1 MSDIENIAGKIDAI
15 DSKISANAK
24 AVADMQSQIDSVKS
38 VSDSVSDMQ
47 NSIKSM
53 RDELSALQQLGVKS
67 NDESAEKSDYGSRF
81 VMSEKFKDFKASLG
95 LNSKANVR
103 LELAAAPETTQAS
116 NSASRTSLAMPYDA
130 GIVTDPRQV
139 LNIESL
145 FGRVIIDSSA
155 YQYVKYGY
163 TTTLTATGPAVVSEG
178 SAKPESNY
186 TGSIETGTIKTLAHW
201 TKMTEQMIADN
212 QNIVSFINQDM
223 QYQLNK
229 IIDAQIVNGTGSG
242 QLKGLSASGNY
253 TDYITGAGIETGDT
267 VIDLILK
274 VKTQMEAANISNIS
288 LLLNPVDWCKVLCS
302 KNVNKDYLIPGI
314 VDIPQQ
320 RIWGVPVI
328 LSGSVTS
335 GKFHM
340 GNFFEGG
347 KIFERQGMAI
357 EMDRSGDDFEK
368 NLMTLRVERRLDF
381 AVVQPKALAYGNF
394 AVGE

>member
-1 MSDIENIAGKIDAI
+1 MGNIDEISQMISAIDGKITENAQAVSALKSDIDGLKSGQDAI
-15 DSKISANAK
+15 SNLE
-24 AVADMQSQIDSVKS
+24 
-38 VSDSVSDMQ
+38 
-47 NSIKSM
+47 NTIKSM
-53 RDELSALQQLGVKS
+53 QKEVQALQQTKAQSGVS
-67 NDESAEKSDYGSRF
+67 DEVKSDYGSRF
-81 VMSEKFKDFKASLG
+81 VNSTEFKNFKSAMHDRKASL
-95 LNSKANVR
+95 R

-130 GIVTDPRQV
+130 GIVTDPRMV
-139 LNIESL
+139 LAIESL
-145 FGRVIIDSSA
+145 FGKINIDSNA

-163 TTTLTATGPAVVSEG
+163 KTTLTATGPAVVAEG

-186 TGSIETGTIKTLAHW
+186 GGSIETGTIKTLAHW

-212 QNIVSFINQDM
+212 ANIVTFINDDM
-223 QYQLNK
+223 RYQLNK
-229 IIDAQIVNGTGSG
+229 VIDAQILNGSG
-242 QLKGLSASGNY
+242 SGELKGLSASGNY

-274 VKTQMEAANISNIS
+274 VKTQMEAANIRNIS
-288 LLLNPVDWCKVLCS
+288 MLLNPVDWCKVLCS

-320 RIWGVPVI
+320 RIWGIPVI

-340 GNFFEGG
+340 GNFYEGG
-347 KIFERQGMAI
+347 KIFERQGIAV

-368 NLMTLRVERRLDF
+368 NLMTLRVERRMDF
-381 AVVQPKALAYGNF
+381 AVVQPKALAYGDF
-394 AVGE
+394 SVS

>member
-1 MSDIENIAGKIDAI
+1 MSNIDEISQMISTIDGKISD
-15 DSKISANAK
+15 NAQT
-24 AVADMQSQIDSVKS
+24 VASLQSEIQSLKTS
-38 VSDSVSDMQ
+38 QDSVSELE
-47 NSIKSM
+47 NTIKSLQK
-53 RDELSALQQLGVKS
+53 EVQALQQTKAQSVITTDNKM
-67 NDESAEKSDYGSRF
+67 DYGSRF
-81 VMSEKFKDFKASLG
+81 VNSNEFKAFKSALRDR
-95 LNSKANVR
+95 NASIR
-103 LELAAAPETTQAS
+103 LDLAAAPETTQAS
-116 NSASRTSLAMPYDA
+116 NSATRTSLAQPYEA

-139 LNIESL
+139 LAIESL
-145 FGRVIIDSSA
+145 FGKINIDVNA
-155 YQYVKYGY
+155 YQYIKYGFV
-163 TTTLTATGPAVVSEG
+163 TTETATGPAVVSEG

-186 TGSIETGTIKTLAHW
+186 SGSIETGTIKTLAHW

-212 QNIVSFINQDM
+212 GNIVTFINDDI

-229 IIDAQIVNGTGSG
+229 VIDAQIVNGTGSG

-253 TDYITGAGIETGDT
+253 TDYITGAGIDTGDT

-274 VKTQMEAANISNIS
+274 VKTKMEAANIRNIS

-340 GNFFEGG
+340 GNFYEGG
-347 KIFERQGMAI
+347 KIFERQGVTVEMA
-357 EMDRSGDDFEK
+357 RSGDDFEK
-368 NLMTLRVERRLDF
+368 NLMTLRVERRMDF
-381 AVVQPKALAYGNF
+381 AVVQPKALAYGDF
-394 AVGE
+394 SVS

>member
-1 MSDIENIAGKIDAI
+1 MSNIDEISQMISTIDGKITD
-15 DSKISANAK
+15 NAQT
-24 AVADMQSQIDSVKS
+24 VASLQSEIQSLKTSQGS
-38 VSDSVSDMQ
+38 VSELE
-47 NSIKSM
+47 NTIKSLQK
-53 RDELSALQQLGVKS
+53 EVQALQQTKAQSVITTDNKM
-67 NDESAEKSDYGSRF
+67 DYGSRF
-81 VMSEKFKDFKASLG
+81 VASDEFKSFKSALRDRNAS
-95 LNSKANVR
+95 VR
-103 LELAAAPETTQAS
+103 LELSAAPETTQAS
-116 NSASRTSLAMPYDA
+116 NSATRTSLAQPYEA

-139 LNIESL
+139 LAIESL
-145 FGRVIIDSSA
+145 FGKINIDVNA
-155 YQYVKYGY
+155 YQYIKYGF

-186 TGSIETGTIKTLAHW
+186 SGTIETGTIKTLAHW

-212 QNIVSFINQDM
+212 SNIVTFINDDM

-229 IIDAQIVNGTGSG
+229 VIDAQIVNGTGSG
-242 QLKGLSASGNY
+242 QLKGLSVSGNY
-253 TDYITGAGIETGDT
+253 TDYITGAGIDTGDT

-274 VKTQMEAANISNIS
+274 VKTKMEAANIRNIS

-340 GNFFEGG
+340 GNFYEGG
-347 KIFERQGMAI
+347 KIFERQGVTVEMA
-357 EMDRSGDDFEK
+357 RSGDDFEK

-381 AVVQPKALAYGNF
+381 AVVQPKALAYGDF
-394 AVGE
+394 SVS

>member
-1 MSDIENIAGKIDAI
+1 MSNIDEISQMISTIDGKITD
-15 DSKISANAK
+15 NAQT
-24 AVADMQSQIDSVKS
+24 VASLQSEIQSLKTSHGS
-38 VSDSVSDMQ
+38 VSELE
-47 NSIKSM
+47 NTIKSLQK
-53 RDELSALQQLGVKS
+53 EVQALQQTKAQSGITTDTKM
-67 NDESAEKSDYGSRF
+67 DYGSRF
-81 VMSEKFKDFKASLG
+81 VSSNEFKAFKSALRDR
-95 LNSKANVR
+95 NASVR
-103 LELAAAPETTQAS
+103 LELSAAPETTQAS
-116 NSASRTSLAMPYDA
+116 NSATRTSLAQPYEA

-139 LNIESL
+139 LAIESL
-145 FGRVIIDSSA
+145 FGKINIDVNA
-155 YQYVKYGY
+155 YQYIKYGF
-163 TTTLTATGPAVVSEG
+163 TTTETATGPAVVSEG

-186 TGSIETGTIKTLAHW
+186 SGTIETGTIKTLAHW

-212 QNIVSFINQDM
+212 GNIVTFINDDM

-229 IIDAQIVNGTGSG
+229 VIDAQIVNGTGSG

-253 TDYITGAGIETGDT
+253 TDYITGAGIDTGDT

-274 VKTQMEAANISNIS
+274 VKTKMEAANIRNIS

-340 GNFFEGG
+340 GNFYEGG
-347 KIFERQGMAI
+347 KIFERQGVTV

-381 AVVQPKALAYGNF
+381 AVVQPKALAYGDF
-394 AVGE
+394 SVS

>member
-1 MSDIENIAGKIDAI
+1 MSNIDEISQMISTIDGKITD
-15 DSKISANAK
+15 NAQT
-24 AVADMQSQIDSVKS
+24 VASLQSEIQSLKTSQNS
-38 VSDSVSDMQ
+38 VSDLE
-47 NSIKSM
+47 NTIKSLQK
-53 RDELSALQQLGVKS
+53 EVQALQQAKAQSVITTDNKM
-67 NDESAEKSDYGSRF
+67 DYGSRF
-81 VMSEKFKDFKASLG
+81 INSNEFKAFKSALRDR
-95 LNSKANVR
+95 NASVR
-103 LELAAAPETTQAS
+103 LELSAAPETTQAS
-116 NSASRTSLAMPYDA
+116 NSATRTSLAQPYEA

-139 LNIESL
+139 LAIESL
-145 FGRVIIDSSA
+145 FGKINIDVNA
-155 YQYVKYGY
+155 YQYIKYGF

-186 TGSIETGTIKTLAHW
+186 SGIIKTGTIKTLAHW

-212 QNIVSFINQDM
+212 GNIVAFINDDM

-229 IIDAQIVNGTGSG
+229 VIDAQIVNGTGSG
-242 QLKGLSASGNY
+242 QLEGLSASGNY
-253 TDYITGAGIETGDT
+253 TDYITGAGIDTGDT

-274 VKTQMEAANISNIS
+274 VKTKMEAANIRNIS

-340 GNFFEGG
+340 GNFYEGG
-347 KIFERQGMAI
+347 KIFERQGVTVEMA
-357 EMDRSGDDFEK
+357 RSGDDFEK
-368 NLMTLRVERRLDF
+368 NLMTLRVERRMDF
-381 AVVQPKALAYGNF
+381 AVVQPKALAYGDF
-394 AVGE
+394 SVS

>member
-1 MSDIENIAGKIDAI
+1 MSNIDEISQMISTIDGKITD
-15 DSKISANAK
+15 NAQT
-24 AVADMQSQIDSVKS
+24 VASLQSEIQSLKTSQGS
-38 VSDSVSDMQ
+38 VSELE
-47 NSIKSM
+47 NTIKSLQK
-53 RDELSALQQLGVKS
+53 EVQALQQTKAQSVITTDNKM
-67 NDESAEKSDYGSRF
+67 DYGSRF
-81 VMSEKFKDFKASLG
+81 VSSNEFKAFKSALRDR
-95 LNSKANVR
+95 NASVR
-103 LELAAAPETTQAS
+103 LELSAAPETTQAS
-116 NSASRTSLAMPYDA
+116 NSATRTSLAQPYEA

-139 LNIESL
+139 LAIESL
-145 FGRVIIDSSA
+145 FGKINIDVNA
-155 YQYVKYGY
+155 YQYIKYGFV
-163 TTTLTATGPAVVSEG
+163 TTLTATGPAVVSEG

-186 TGSIETGTIKTLAHW
+186 SGTIETGTIKTLAHW

-212 QNIVSFINQDM
+212 SNIVTFINDDM

-229 IIDAQIVNGTGSG
+229 VIDAQIVNGSGSG

-253 TDYITGAGIETGDT
+253 TDYITGAGIDTGDT

-274 VKTQMEAANISNIS
+274 VKTKMEAANIRNIS

-340 GNFFEGG
+340 GNFYEGG
-347 KIFERQGMAI
+347 KIFERQGVTVEMA
-357 EMDRSGDDFEK
+357 RSGDDFEK
-368 NLMTLRVERRLDF
+368 NLMTLRVERRMDF
-381 AVVQPKALAYGNF
+381 AVVQPKALAYGDF
-394 AVGE
+394 SVS

>member
-1 MSDIENIAGKIDAI
+1 MSNIDEISQMISTIDGKITD
-15 DSKISANAK
+15 NAQT
-24 AVADMQSQIDSVKS
+24 VASLQSEIQSLKTSQGS
-38 VSDSVSDMQ
+38 VSELE
-47 NSIKSM
+47 NTIKSLQK
-53 RDELSALQQLGVKS
+53 EVQALQQTKAQSGITTDNKM
-67 NDESAEKSDYGSRF
+67 DYGSRF
-81 VMSEKFKDFKASLG
+81 VASNEFKAFKSALRDR
-95 LNSKANVR
+95 NVSVR
-103 LELAAAPETTQAS
+103 LELSAAPETTQAS
-116 NSASRTSLAMPYDA
+116 NSATRTSLAQPYEA

-139 LNIESL
+139 LAIESL
-145 FGRVIIDSSA
+145 FGKINIDVNA
-155 YQYVKYGY
+155 YQYIKYGF

-186 TGSIETGTIKTLAHW
+186 SGIIKTGTIKTLAHW

-212 QNIVSFINQDM
+212 GNIVAFINDDM

-229 IIDAQIVNGTGSG
+229 VIDAQIVNGSGSG
-242 QLKGLSASGNY
+242 QLEGLSASGNY
-253 TDYITGAGIETGDT
+253 TDYITGAGIDTGDT

-274 VKTQMEAANISNIS
+274 VKTKMEAANIRNIS

-340 GNFFEGG
+340 GNFYEGG
-347 KIFERQGMAI
+347 KIFERQGVTVEMA
-357 EMDRSGDDFEK
+357 RSGDDFEK
-368 NLMTLRVERRLDF
+368 NLMTLRVERRMDF
-381 AVVQPKALAYGNF
+381 AVVQPKALAYGDF
-394 AVGE
+394 SVS

>member
-1 MSDIENIAGKIDAI
+1 MSNIDEISQMISTIDGKITD
-15 DSKISANAK
+15 NAQT
-24 AVADMQSQIDSVKS
+24 VASLQSEIQSLKGSQNS
-38 VSDSVSDMQ
+38 VSDLE
-47 NSIKSM
+47 NTIKSLQK
-53 RDELSALQQLGVKS
+53 EVQALQQTKAQSGITTDNKM
-67 NDESAEKSDYGSRF
+67 DYGSRF
-81 VMSEKFKDFKASLG
+81 VNSNEFKAFKSALRDR
-95 LNSKANVR
+95 NASIR
-103 LELAAAPETTQAS
+103 LELSAAPETTQAS
-116 NSASRTSLAMPYDA
+116 NSATRTSLAQPYEA

-139 LNIESL
+139 LAIESL
-145 FGRVIIDSSA
+145 FGKINIDVNA
-155 YQYVKYGY
+155 YQYIKYGF

-186 TGSIETGTIKTLAHW
+186 SGSIETGTIKTLAHW

-212 QNIVSFINQDM
+212 SNIVTFINDDM

-229 IIDAQIVNGTGSG
+229 VIDAQIVNGSGSG

-253 TDYITGAGIETGDT
+253 TDYITGAGIDTDDT

-274 VKTQMEAANISNIS
+274 VKTKMEAANIRNIS

-340 GNFFEGG
+340 GNFYEGG
-347 KIFERQGMAI
+347 KIFERQGVTVEMA
-357 EMDRSGDDFEK
+357 RSGDDFEK
-368 NLMTLRVERRLDF
+368 NLMTLRVERRMDF
-381 AVVQPKALAYGNF
+381 AVVQPKALAYGDF
-394 AVGE
+394 SVS

>member
-1 MSDIENIAGKIDAI
+1 MSNIDEISQMISTIDGKITD
-15 DSKISANAK
+15 NAQT
-24 AVADMQSQIDSVKS
+24 VASLQSEIQSLKTSQNS
-38 VSDSVSDMQ
+38 VSDLE
-47 NSIKSM
+47 NTIKSLQK
-53 RDELSALQQLGVKS
+53 EVQALQQTKAQSGITTDNKM
-67 NDESAEKSDYGSRF
+67 DYGSRF
-81 VMSEKFKDFKASLG
+81 VNSNEFKAFKSALRDR
-95 LNSKANVR
+95 NASIR
-103 LELAAAPETTQAS
+103 LELSAAPETTQAS
-116 NSASRTSLAMPYDA
+116 NSATRTSLAQPYEA

-139 LNIESL
+139 LAIESL
-145 FGRVIIDSSA
+145 FGKINIDVNA
-155 YQYVKYGY
+155 YQYIKYGF

-186 TGSIETGTIKTLAHW
+186 SGTIETGTIKTLAHW

-212 QNIVSFINQDM
+212 SNIVTFINDDM
-223 QYQLNK
+223 QYQLDK
-229 IIDAQIVNGTGSG
+229 VIDAQIVNGTGSG

-253 TDYITGAGIETGDT
+253 TDYITGAGIDTGDT

-274 VKTQMEAANISNIS
+274 VKTKMEAANIRNIS

-340 GNFFEGG
+340 GNFYEGG
-347 KIFERQGMAI
+347 KIFERQGVTVEMA
-357 EMDRSGDDFEK
+357 RSGDDFEK
-368 NLMTLRVERRLDF
+368 NLMTLRVERRMDF
-381 AVVQPKALAYGNF
+381 AVVQPKALAYGDF
-394 AVGE
+394 SVS

>member
-1 MSDIENIAGKIDAI
+1 MSNIDEISQMISTIDGKITD
-15 DSKISANAK
+15 NAQT
-24 AVADMQSQIDSVKS
+24 VASLQSEIQSLKTSQGS
-38 VSDSVSDMQ
+38 VSELE
-47 NSIKSM
+47 NTIKSLQK
-53 RDELSALQQLGVKS
+53 EVQALQQTKAQSVITTDNKT
-67 NDESAEKSDYGSRF
+67 DYGSRF
-81 VMSEKFKDFKASLG
+81 VNSNEFKAFKSALRDR
-95 LNSKANVR
+95 NASVR
-103 LELAAAPETTQAS
+103 LELSAAPETTQAS
-116 NSASRTSLAMPYDA
+116 NSATRTSLAQPYEA

-139 LNIESL
+139 LAIESL
-145 FGRVIIDSSA
+145 FGKINIDVNA
-155 YQYVKYGY
+155 YQYIKYGF

-186 TGSIETGTIKTLAHW
+186 SGIIKTGTIKTLAHW

-212 QNIVSFINQDM
+212 GNIVAFINDDM

-229 IIDAQIVNGTGSG
+229 VVDAQIVNGTGSG
-242 QLKGLSASGNY
+242 QLEGLSASGNY
-253 TDYITGAGIETGDT
+253 TDYITGAGIDTGDT

-274 VKTQMEAANISNIS
+274 VKTKMEAANIRNIS

-340 GNFFEGG
+340 GNFYEGG
-347 KIFERQGMAI
+347 KIFERQGVTVEMA
-357 EMDRSGDDFEK
+357 RSGDDFEK
-368 NLMTLRVERRLDF
+368 NLMTLRVERRMDF
-381 AVVQPKALAYGNF
+381 AVVQPKALAYGDF
-394 AVGE
+394 SVS

>member
-1 MSDIENIAGKIDAI
+1 MSNIDEISQMISTIDGKITD
-15 DSKISANAK
+15 NAQT
-24 AVADMQSQIDSVKS
+24 VASLQSEIQSLKTSQGS
-38 VSDSVSDMQ
+38 VSELE
-47 NSIKSM
+47 NTIKSLQK
-53 RDELSALQQLGVKS
+53 EVQALQQTKAQSVITTDNKM
-67 NDESAEKSDYGSRF
+67 DYGSRF
-81 VMSEKFKDFKASLG
+81 VASNEFKAFKSALRDR
-95 LNSKANVR
+95 NASVR
-103 LELAAAPETTQAS
+103 LELSAAPETTQAS
-116 NSASRTSLAMPYDA
+116 NSATRTSLAQPYEA

-139 LNIESL
+139 LAIESL
-145 FGRVIIDSSA
+145 FGKINIDVNA
-155 YQYVKYGY
+155 YQYIKYGFV
-163 TTTLTATGPAVVSEG
+163 TTETATGPAVVSEG

-186 TGSIETGTIKTLAHW
+186 SGTIETGTIKTLAHW

-212 QNIVSFINQDM
+212 GNIVTFINDDM

-229 IIDAQIVNGTGSG
+229 VIDAQIVNGTGSG

-253 TDYITGAGIETGDT
+253 TDYITGAGIDTGDT

-274 VKTQMEAANISNIS
+274 VKTKMEAANIRNIS

-340 GNFFEGG
+340 GNFYEGG
-347 KIFERQGMAI
+347 KIFERQGVTVEMA
-357 EMDRSGDDFEK
+357 RSGDDFEK
-368 NLMTLRVERRLDF
+368 NLMTLRVERRMDF
-381 AVVQPKALAYGNF
+381 AVVQPKALAYGDF
-394 AVGE
+394 SVS

>member
-1 MSDIENIAGKIDAI
+1 MSNIDEISQMISTIDGKITD
-15 DSKISANAK
+15 NAQT
-24 AVADMQSQIDSVKS
+24 VASLQSEIQSLKTSQGS
-38 VSDSVSDMQ
+38 VSELE
-47 NSIKSM
+47 NTIKSLQK
-53 RDELSALQQLGVKS
+53 EVQALQQTKAQSVITTDNKM
-67 NDESAEKSDYGSRF
+67 DYGSRF
-81 VMSEKFKDFKASLG
+81 INSNEFKAFKSALRDR
-95 LNSKANVR
+95 NASVR
-103 LELAAAPETTQAS
+103 LELSAAPETTQAS
-116 NSASRTSLAMPYDA
+116 NSATRTSLAQPYEA

-139 LNIESL
+139 LAIESL
-145 FGRVIIDSSA
+145 FGKINIDVNA
-155 YQYVKYGY
+155 YQYIKYGF

-186 TGSIETGTIKTLAHW
+186 SGTIKTGTIKTLAHW

-212 QNIVSFINQDM
+212 SNIVTFINDDM

-229 IIDAQIVNGTGSG
+229 VIDAQIVNGSGSG
-242 QLKGLSASGNY
+242 QLDGLSASGNY
-253 TDYITGAGIETGDT
+253 TDYITGAGIDTGDT

-274 VKTQMEAANISNIS
+274 VKTKMEAANIRNIS

-340 GNFFEGG
+340 GNFYEGG
-347 KIFERQGMAI
+347 KIFERQGVTVEMA
-357 EMDRSGDDFEK
+357 RSGDDFEK
-368 NLMTLRVERRLDF
+368 NLMTLRVERRMDF
-381 AVVQPKALAYGNF
+381 AVVQPKALAYGDF
-394 AVGE
+394 SVS

>member
-1 MSDIENIAGKIDAI
+1 MSNIDEISQMISTIDGKITD
-15 DSKISANAK
+15 NAQT
-24 AVADMQSQIDSVKS
+24 VASLQSEIQSLKTSQNS
-38 VSDSVSDMQ
+38 VSDLE
-47 NSIKSM
+47 NTIKSLQK
-53 RDELSALQQLGVKS
+53 EVQALQQTKAQSVITTDNKM
-67 NDESAEKSDYGSRF
+67 DYGSRF
-81 VMSEKFKDFKASLG
+81 VSSNEFKAFKSALRDR
-95 LNSKANVR
+95 NTSVR
-103 LELAAAPETTQAS
+103 LELSASPETTQAS
-116 NSASRTSLAMPYDA
+116 NSATRTSLAQPYEA

-139 LNIESL
+139 LAIESL
-145 FGRVIIDSSA
+145 FGKINIDVNA
-155 YQYVKYGY
+155 YQYIKYGF

-186 TGSIETGTIKTLAHW
+186 SGIIKTGTIKTLAHW

-212 QNIVSFINQDM
+212 GNIVTFINDDM

-229 IIDAQIVNGTGSG
+229 VIDAQIVNGTGSG
-242 QLKGLSASGNY
+242 QLEGLSASGNY
-253 TDYITGAGIETGDT
+253 TDYITGAGIDTGDT

-274 VKTQMEAANISNIS
+274 VKTKMEAANIRNIS

-340 GNFFEGG
+340 GNFYEGG
-347 KIFERQGMAI
+347 KIFERQGVTVEMA
-357 EMDRSGDDFEK
+357 RSGDDFEK
-368 NLMTLRVERRLDF
+368 NLMTLRVERRMDF
-381 AVVQPKALAYGNF
+381 AVVQPKALAYGDF
-394 AVGE
+394 SVS

>member
-1 MSDIENIAGKIDAI
+1 MSNIDEISQMISTIDGKITD
-15 DSKISANAK
+15 NAQT
-24 AVADMQSQIDSVKS
+24 VASLQSEIQSLKTSQGS
-38 VSDSVSDMQ
+38 VSELE
-47 NSIKSM
+47 NTIKSLQK
-53 RDELSALQQLGVKS
+53 EVQALQQTKAQSVITTDNKM
-67 NDESAEKSDYGSRF
+67 DYGSRF
-81 VMSEKFKDFKASLG
+81 VSSNEFKAFKSALRDR
-95 LNSKANVR
+95 NASVR
-103 LELAAAPETTQAS
+103 LELSAAPETTQAS
-116 NSASRTSLAMPYDA
+116 NSATRTSLAQPYEA

-139 LNIESL
+139 LAIESL
-145 FGRVIIDSSA
+145 FGKINIDVNA
-155 YQYVKYGY
+155 YQYIKYGF

-186 TGSIETGTIKTLAHW
+186 SGIIKTGTIKTLAHW

-212 QNIVSFINQDM
+212 GNIVTFINDDM

-229 IIDAQIVNGTGSG
+229 VIDAQIVNGSGSG
-242 QLKGLSASGNY
+242 QLEGLSASGNY
-253 TDYITGAGIETGDT
+253 TDYITGAGIDTGDT

-274 VKTQMEAANISNIS
+274 VKTKMEAANIRNIS

-340 GNFFEGG
+340 GNFYEGG
-347 KIFERQGMAI
+347 KIFERQGVTVEMA
-357 EMDRSGDDFEK
+357 RSGDDFEK

-381 AVVQPKALAYGNF
+381 AVVQPKALAYGDF
-394 AVGE
+394 SVS

>member
-1 MSDIENIAGKIDAI
+1 MSNIDNISQMISTIDGKITD
-15 DSKISANAK
+15 NAQT
-24 AVADMQSQIDSVKS
+24 VASLQSEIQSLKGSQNS
-38 VSDSVSDMQ
+38 VSELE
-47 NSIKSM
+47 NTIKSLQK
-53 RDELSALQQLGVKS
+53 EVQALQQTKAQSVITTDNKM
-67 NDESAEKSDYGSRF
+67 DYGSRF
-81 VMSEKFKDFKASLG
+81 VSSNEFKAFKSALRDR
-95 LNSKANVR
+95 NASIR

-116 NSASRTSLAMPYDA
+116 NSATRTSLAQPYEA

-139 LNIESL
+139 LAIESL
-145 FGRVIIDSSA
+145 FGKINIDVNA
-155 YQYVKYGY
+155 YQYIKYGF
-163 TTTLTATGPAVVSEG
+163 TTTGTATGPAVVSEG

-186 TGSIETGTIKTLAHW
+186 SGTIETGTIKTLAHW

-212 QNIVSFINQDM
+212 GNIVTFINDDM

-229 IIDAQIVNGTGSG
+229 AIDAQIVNGTGSG

-253 TDYITGAGIETGDT
+253 TDYITGAGIDTGDT

-274 VKTQMEAANISNIS
+274 VKTKMEAANIRNIS

-328 LSGSVTS
+328 LSGSVTA

-340 GNFFEGG
+340 GNFYEGG
-347 KIFERQGMAI
+347 KIFERQGVTVEMA
-357 EMDRSGDDFEK
+357 RSGDDFEK
-368 NLMTLRVERRLDF
+368 NLMTLRVERRLDL
-381 AVVQPKALAYGNF
+381 AVVQPKALAYGDF
-394 AVGE
+394 SVS

>member
-1 MSDIENIAGKIDAI
+1 MSNIDDISQMISTIDGKITD
-15 DSKISANAK
+15 NAQT
-24 AVADMQSQIDSVKS
+24 VASLQSEIQSLKTSQNS
-38 VSDSVSDMQ
+38 VSDLE
-47 NSIKSM
+47 NTIKSLQK
-53 RDELSALQQLGVKS
+53 EVQALQQTKAQSVITTDNKM
-67 NDESAEKSDYGSRF
+67 DYGSRF
-81 VMSEKFKDFKASLG
+81 VSSNEFKAFKSALRDR
-95 LNSKANVR
+95 NASVR
-103 LELAAAPETTQAS
+103 LELSAAPETTQAS
-116 NSASRTSLAMPYDA
+116 NSATRTSLAQPYEA

-139 LNIESL
+139 LAIESL
-145 FGRVIIDSSA
+145 FGKINIDVNA
-155 YQYVKYGY
+155 YQYIRYGF

-186 TGSIETGTIKTLAHW
+186 SGIIKTGTIKTLAHW

-212 QNIVSFINQDM
+212 GNIVAFINDDM

-229 IIDAQIVNGTGSG
+229 VIDAQIVNGTGSG
-242 QLKGLSASGNY
+242 QLEGLSASGNY
-253 TDYITGAGIETGDT
+253 TDYITGAGIDTGDT

-274 VKTQMEAANISNIS
+274 VKTKMEAANIRNIS

-340 GNFFEGG
+340 GNFYEGG
-347 KIFERQGMAI
+347 KIFERQGVTVEMA
-357 EMDRSGDDFEK
+357 RSGDDFEK
-368 NLMTLRVERRLDF
+368 NLMTLRVERRMDF
-381 AVVQPKALAYGNF
+381 AVVQPKALAYGDF
-394 AVGE
+394 SVS

>member
-1 MSDIENIAGKIDAI
+1 MGNIDEISQMISTIDGKITD
-15 DSKISANAK
+15 NAQT
-24 AVADMQSQIDSVKS
+24 VASLQSEIQSLKGSQNS
-38 VSDSVSDMQ
+38 VSELE
-47 NSIKSM
+47 NTIKSLQK
-53 RDELSALQQLGVKS
+53 EVQALQQTKAQSVITTDNKM
-67 NDESAEKSDYGSRF
+67 DYGSRF
-81 VMSEKFKDFKASLG
+81 VASDEFKSFKSALRDRNASI
-95 LNSKANVR
+95 R

-116 NSASRTSLAMPYDA
+116 NSATRTSLAQPYEA

-139 LNIESL
+139 LAIESL
-145 FGRVIIDSSA
+145 FGKINIDVNA
-155 YQYVKYGY
+155 YQYIKYGF
-163 TTTLTATGPAVVSEG
+163 TTTGTATGPAVVSEG

-186 TGSIETGTIKTLAHW
+186 SGTIETGTIKTLAHW

-212 QNIVSFINQDM
+212 GNIVTFINDDM

-229 IIDAQIVNGTGSG
+229 VIDAQIVNGTGSG

-253 TDYITGAGIETGDT
+253 TDYITGAGIDTGDT

-274 VKTQMEAANISNIS
+274 VKTKMEAANIRNIS

-340 GNFFEGG
+340 GNFYEGG
-347 KIFERQGMAI
+347 KIFERQGVTVEMA
-357 EMDRSGDDFEK
+357 RSGDDFEK
-368 NLMTLRVERRLDF
+368 NLMTLRVERRMDF
-381 AVVQPKALAYGNF
+381 AVVQPKALAYGDF
-394 AVGE
+394 SVS

>member
-1 MSDIENIAGKIDAI
+1 MSNIDEISQMISTIDGKISD
-15 DSKISANAK
+15 NAQT
-24 AVADMQSQIDSVKS
+24 VASLQSEIQSLKTS
-38 VSDSVSDMQ
+38 QDSVSELE
-47 NSIKSM
+47 NTIKSLQK
-53 RDELSALQQLGVKS
+53 EVQALQQTKAQSVITTDNKM
-67 NDESAEKSDYGSRF
+67 DYGSRF
-81 VMSEKFKDFKASLG
+81 VNSNEFKAFKSALRDK
-95 LNSKANVR
+95 NASIR
-103 LELAAAPETTQAS
+103 LDLAAAPETTQAS
-116 NSASRTSLAMPYDA
+116 NSATRTSLAQPYEA

-139 LNIESL
+139 LAIESL
-145 FGRVIIDSSA
+145 FGKINIDVNA
-155 YQYVKYGY
+155 YQYIKYGFV
-163 TTTLTATGPAVVSEG
+163 TTETATGPAVVSEG

-186 TGSIETGTIKTLAHW
+186 SGSIETGTIKTLAHW

-212 QNIVSFINQDM
+212 GNIVTFINDDM

-229 IIDAQIVNGTGSG
+229 VIDAQIVNGTGSG

-253 TDYITGAGIETGDT
+253 TDYITGAGIDTGDT

-274 VKTQMEAANISNIS
+274 VKTKMEAANIRNIS

-340 GNFFEGG
+340 GNFYEGG
-347 KIFERQGMAI
+347 KIFERQGVTVEMA
-357 EMDRSGDDFEK
+357 RSGDDFEK
-368 NLMTLRVERRLDF
+368 NLMTLRVERRMDF
-381 AVVQPKALAYGNF
+381 AVVQPKALAYGDF
-394 AVGE
+394 SVS

>member
-1 MSDIENIAGKIDAI
+1 MSNIDEISQMISTIDGKITD
-15 DSKISANAK
+15 NAQT
-24 AVADMQSQIDSVKS
+24 VASLQSEIQSLKTSQGS
-38 VSDSVSDMQ
+38 VSDLE
-47 NSIKSM
+47 NTIKSLQK
-53 RDELSALQQLGVKS
+53 EVQALQQTKAQSVITTDNKM
-67 NDESAEKSDYGSRF
+67 DYGSRF
-81 VMSEKFKDFKASLG
+81 INSNEFKAFKSALRDR
-95 LNSKANVR
+95 NASVR
-103 LELAAAPETTQAS
+103 LELSAAPETTQAS
-116 NSASRTSLAMPYDA
+116 NSATRTSLAQPYEA

-139 LNIESL
+139 LVIESL
-145 FGRVIIDSSA
+145 FGKINIDVNA
-155 YQYVKYGY
+155 YQYIKYGF

-186 TGSIETGTIKTLAHW
+186 SGIIKTGTIKTLAHW

-212 QNIVSFINQDM
+212 GNIVTFINDDM

-229 IIDAQIVNGTGSG
+229 VIDAQIVNGSGSG
-242 QLKGLSASGNY
+242 QLEGLSASGNY
-253 TDYITGAGIETGDT
+253 TDYITGAGIDTGDT

-274 VKTQMEAANISNIS
+274 VKTKMEAANIRNIS

-340 GNFFEGG
+340 GNFYEGG
-347 KIFERQGMAI
+347 KIFERQGVTVEMA
-357 EMDRSGDDFEK
+357 RSGDDFEK
-368 NLMTLRVERRLDF
+368 NLMTLRVERRMDF
-381 AVVQPKALAYGNF
+381 AVVQPKALAYGDF
-394 AVGE
+394 SVS

>member
-1 MSDIENIAGKIDAI
+1 MSNIDEISQMISTIDGKITD
-15 DSKISANAK
+15 NAQT
-24 AVADMQSQIDSVKS
+24 VASLQSEIQSLKTSQNS
-38 VSDSVSDMQ
+38 VSDLENTV
-47 NSIKSM
+47 KSLQK
-53 RDELSALQQLGVKS
+53 EVQALQQTKAQSVITTDNKM
-67 NDESAEKSDYGSRF
+67 DYGSRF
-81 VMSEKFKDFKASLG
+81 VSSNEFKAFKSALRDR
-95 LNSKANVR
+95 NASIR

-116 NSASRTSLAMPYDA
+116 NSATRTSLAQPYEA

-139 LNIESL
+139 LAIESL
-145 FGRVIIDSSA
+145 FGKINIDVNA
-155 YQYVKYGY
+155 YQYIKYGF
-163 TTTLTATGPAVVSEG
+163 TTTGTATGPAVVSEG

-186 TGSIETGTIKTLAHW
+186 SGSIETGTIKTLAHW

-212 QNIVSFINQDM
+212 GNIVTFINDDM

-229 IIDAQIVNGTGSG
+229 VIDAQIVNGTGSG

-253 TDYITGAGIETGDT
+253 TDYITGAGIDTGDT

-274 VKTQMEAANISNIS
+274 VKTKMEAANIRNIS

-340 GNFFEGG
+340 GNFNEGG
-347 KIFERQGMAI
+347 KIFERQGVTVEMA
-357 EMDRSGDDFEK
+357 RSGDDFEK
-368 NLMTLRVERRLDF
+368 NLMTLRVERRMDF
-381 AVVQPKALAYGNF
+381 AVVQPKALAYGDF
-394 AVGE
+394 SVS

>member
-1 MSDIENIAGKIDAI
+1 MSNIDEISQMISTIDGKITD
-15 DSKISANAK
+15 NAQT
-24 AVADMQSQIDSVKS
+24 VASLQSEIQSLKTSQNS
-38 VSDSVSDMQ
+38 VSDLE
-47 NSIKSM
+47 NTIKSLQK
-53 RDELSALQQLGVKS
+53 EVQALQQAKAQSVITTDNKM
-67 NDESAEKSDYGSRF
+67 DYGSRF
-81 VMSEKFKDFKASLG
+81 VSSNEFKAFKSALRDR
-95 LNSKANVR
+95 NASVR
-103 LELAAAPETTQAS
+103 LELSAAPETTQAS
-116 NSASRTSLAMPYDA
+116 NSATRTSLAQPYEA

-139 LNIESL
+139 LAIESL
-145 FGRVIIDSSA
+145 FGKINIDVNA
-155 YQYVKYGY
+155 YQYIKYGF

-186 TGSIETGTIKTLAHW
+186 SGIIKTGTIKTLAHW

-212 QNIVSFINQDM
+212 GNIVAFINDDM

-229 IIDAQIVNGTGSG
+229 VIDAQIVNGTGSG
-242 QLKGLSASGNY
+242 QLEGLSASGNY
-253 TDYITGAGIETGDT
+253 TDYITGAGIDTGDT

-274 VKTQMEAANISNIS
+274 VKTKMEAANIRNIS

-340 GNFFEGG
+340 GNFYEGG
-347 KIFERQGMAI
+347 KIFERQGVTVEMA
-357 EMDRSGDDFEK
+357 RSGDDFEK
-368 NLMTLRVERRLDF
+368 NLMTLRVERRMDF
-381 AVVQPKALAYGNF
+381 AVVQPKALAYGDF
-394 AVGE
+394 SVS

>member
-1 MSDIENIAGKIDAI
+1 MSNIDEISQMISTIDGKITD
-15 DSKISANAK
+15 NAQT
-24 AVADMQSQIDSVKS
+24 VASLQSEIQSLKTSQNS
-38 VSDSVSDMQ
+38 VSDLE
-47 NSIKSM
+47 NTIKSLQK
-53 RDELSALQQLGVKS
+53 EVQALQQTKAQSVITTDNKT
-67 NDESAEKSDYGSRF
+67 DYGSRF
-81 VMSEKFKDFKASLG
+81 VSSNEFKAFKSALRDR
-95 LNSKANVR
+95 NASVR
-103 LELAAAPETTQAS
+103 LELSAAPETTQAS
-116 NSASRTSLAMPYDA
+116 NSATRTSLAQPYEA

-139 LNIESL
+139 LAIESL
-145 FGRVIIDSSA
+145 FGKINIDVNA
-155 YQYVKYGY
+155 YQYIKYGF

-186 TGSIETGTIKTLAHW
+186 SGIIKTGTIKTLAHW

-212 QNIVSFINQDM
+212 GNIVSFINDDM

-229 IIDAQIVNGTGSG
+229 VIDAQIVNGSGSG

-253 TDYITGAGIETGDT
+253 TDYITGAGIDTGDT

-274 VKTQMEAANISNIS
+274 VKTKMEAANIRNIS

-340 GNFFEGG
+340 GNFYEGG
-347 KIFERQGMAI
+347 KIFERQGVTVEMA
-357 EMDRSGDDFEK
+357 RSGDDFEK
-368 NLMTLRVERRLDF
+368 NLMTLRVERRMDF
-381 AVVQPKALAYGNF
+381 AVVQPKALAYGDF
-394 AVGE
+394 SVS

>member
-1 MSDIENIAGKIDAI
+1 MSNIDEISQMISTIDGKITD
-15 DSKISANAK
+15 NAQT
-24 AVADMQSQIDSVKS
+24 VASLQSEIQSLKTSQNS
-38 VSDSVSDMQ
+38 VSDLE
-47 NSIKSM
+47 NTIKSLQK
-53 RDELSALQQLGVKS
+53 EVQALQQTKAQSVITTDNKM
-67 NDESAEKSDYGSRF
+67 DYGSRF
-81 VMSEKFKDFKASLG
+81 VASDEFKSFKSALRDRNASI
-95 LNSKANVR
+95 R
-103 LELAAAPETTQAS
+103 LELSAAPETTQAS
-116 NSASRTSLAMPYDA
+116 NSATRTSLAQPYEA

-139 LNIESL
+139 LAIESL
-145 FGRVIIDSSA
+145 FGKINIDVNA
-155 YQYVKYGY
+155 YQYIKYGF
-163 TTTLTATGPAVVSEG
+163 TTTETATGPAVVSEG

-186 TGSIETGTIKTLAHW
+186 SGTIETGTIKTLAHW

-212 QNIVSFINQDM
+212 GNIVTFINDDM

-229 IIDAQIVNGTGSG
+229 VIDAQIVNGTGSG

-253 TDYITGAGIETGDT
+253 TDYITGAGIDTGDT

-274 VKTQMEAANISNIS
+274 VKTKMEAANIRNIS

-340 GNFFEGG
+340 GNFYEGG
-347 KIFERQGMAI
+347 KIFERQGVTVEMA
-357 EMDRSGDDFEK
+357 RSGDDFEK
-368 NLMTLRVERRLDF
+368 NLMTLRVERRMDF
-381 AVVQPKALAYGNF
+381 AVVQPKALAYGDF
-394 AVGE
+394 SVS

>member
-1 MSDIENIAGKIDAI
+1 MSNIDEISQMISTIDGKITD
-15 DSKISANAK
+15 NAQT
-24 AVADMQSQIDSVKS
+24 VASLQSEIQSLKGSQNS
-38 VSDSVSDMQ
+38 VSELE
-47 NSIKSM
+47 NTIKSLQK
-53 RDELSALQQLGVKS
+53 EVQALQQTKAQSVITTDNKM
-67 NDESAEKSDYGSRF
+67 DYGSRF
-81 VMSEKFKDFKASLG
+81 VASNEFKAFKSALRDR
-95 LNSKANVR
+95 NASIR

-116 NSASRTSLAMPYDA
+116 NSATRTSLAQPYEA

-139 LNIESL
+139 LAIESL
-145 FGRVIIDSSA
+145 FGKINIDVNA
-155 YQYVKYGY
+155 YQYIKYGF
-163 TTTLTATGPAVVSEG
+163 TTTGTATGPAVVSEG

-186 TGSIETGTIKTLAHW
+186 SGTIETGTIKTLAHW

-212 QNIVSFINQDM
+212 GNIVTLINDDM

-229 IIDAQIVNGTGSG
+229 VIDAQIVNGSGSG

-253 TDYITGAGIETGDT
+253 TDYITGAGIDTGDT

-274 VKTQMEAANISNIS
+274 VKTKMEAANIRNIS

-340 GNFFEGG
+340 GNFYEGG
-347 KIFERQGMAI
+347 KIFERQGVTVEMA
-357 EMDRSGDDFEK
+357 RSGDDFEK
-368 NLMTLRVERRLDF
+368 NLMTLRVERRMDF
-381 AVVQPKALAYGNF
+381 AVVQPKALAYGDF
-394 AVGE
+394 SVS

>member
-1 MSDIENIAGKIDAI
+1 MSNIEEISQMISTIDGKITD
-15 DSKISANAK
+15 NAQT
-24 AVADMQSQIDSVKS
+24 VASLQSEIQSLKTSQGS
-38 VSDSVSDMQ
+38 VSELE
-47 NSIKSM
+47 NTIKSLQK
-53 RDELSALQQLGVKS
+53 EVQALQQTKAQSVITTDNKM
-67 NDESAEKSDYGSRF
+67 DYGSRF
-81 VMSEKFKDFKASLG
+81 VSSNEFKAFKSALRDR
-95 LNSKANVR
+95 NASVR
-103 LELAAAPETTQAS
+103 LELSAAPETTQAS
-116 NSASRTSLAMPYDA
+116 NSATRTSLAQPYEA

-139 LNIESL
+139 LAIESL
-145 FGRVIIDSSA
+145 FGKINIDVNA
-155 YQYVKYGY
+155 YQYIKYGF

-186 TGSIETGTIKTLAHW
+186 SGIIKTGTIKTLAHW

-212 QNIVSFINQDM
+212 GNIVAFINDDM

-229 IIDAQIVNGTGSG
+229 VIDAQIVNGSGSG
-242 QLKGLSASGNY
+242 QLDGLSASGNY
-253 TDYITGAGIETGDT
+253 TDYITGAGIDTGDT

-274 VKTQMEAANISNIS
+274 VKTKMEAANIRNIS

-340 GNFFEGG
+340 GNFYEGG
-347 KIFERQGMAI
+347 KIFERQGVTVEMA
-357 EMDRSGDDFEK
+357 RSGDDFEK
-368 NLMTLRVERRLDF
+368 NLMTLRVERRMDF
-381 AVVQPKALAYGNF
+381 AVVQPKALAYGDF
-394 AVGE
+394 SVS

>member
-1 MSDIENIAGKIDAI
+1 MSNIDEISQMISTIDGKITD
-15 DSKISANAK
+15 NAQT
-24 AVADMQSQIDSVKS
+24 VASLQSEIQSLKTSQGS
-38 VSDSVSDMQ
+38 VSELE
-47 NSIKSM
+47 NTIKSLQK
-53 RDELSALQQLGVKS
+53 EVQALQQTKAQSGITTDNKM
-67 NDESAEKSDYGSRF
+67 DYGSRF
-81 VMSEKFKDFKASLG
+81 VASNEFKAFKSALRDR
-95 LNSKANVR
+95 NASVR
-103 LELAAAPETTQAS
+103 LELSAAPETTQAS
-116 NSASRTSLAMPYDA
+116 NSATRTSLAQPYEA

-139 LNIESL
+139 LAIESL
-145 FGRVIIDSSA
+145 FGKINIDVNA
-155 YQYVKYGY
+155 YQYIKYGF

-186 TGSIETGTIKTLAHW
+186 SGIIKTGTIKTLAHW

-212 QNIVSFINQDM
+212 GNIVAFINDDM

-229 IIDAQIVNGTGSG
+229 VIDAQIVNGSGSG
-242 QLKGLSASGNY
+242 QLKGLSASDNY
-253 TDYITGAGIETGDT
+253 TDYITGAGIDTGDT

-274 VKTQMEAANISNIS
+274 VKTKMEAANIRNIS

-340 GNFFEGG
+340 GNFYEGG
-347 KIFERQGMAI
+347 KIFERQGVTVEMA
-357 EMDRSGDDFEK
+357 RSGDDFEK
-368 NLMTLRVERRLDF
+368 NLMTLRVERRMDF
-381 AVVQPKALAYGNF
+381 AVVQPKALAYGDF
-394 AVGE
+394 SVS

>member
-1 MSDIENIAGKIDAI
+1 MSNIDEISQMISTIDGKITD
-15 DSKISANAK
+15 NAQT
-24 AVADMQSQIDSVKS
+24 VASLQSEIQSLKGSQNS
-38 VSDSVSDMQ
+38 VSELE
-47 NSIKSM
+47 NTIKSLQK
-53 RDELSALQQLGVKS
+53 EVQALQQTKAQSVITTDNKM
-67 NDESAEKSDYGSRF
+67 DYGSRF
-81 VMSEKFKDFKASLG
+81 VASNEFKAFKSALRDR
-95 LNSKANVR
+95 NASIR

-116 NSASRTSLAMPYDA
+116 NSATRTSLAQPYEA

-139 LNIESL
+139 LAIESL
-145 FGRVIIDSSA
+145 FGKINIDVNA
-155 YQYVKYGY
+155 YQYIKYGF
-163 TTTLTATGPAVVSEG
+163 TTTGTATGPAVVSEG

-186 TGSIETGTIKTLAHW
+186 RGTIETGTIKTLAHW

-212 QNIVSFINQDM
+212 GNIVTFINDDM

-229 IIDAQIVNGTGSG
+229 VIDAQIVNGTGSG

-253 TDYITGAGIETGDT
+253 TDYITGAGIDTGDT

-274 VKTQMEAANISNIS
+274 VKTKMEAANIRNIS

-320 RIWGVPVI
+320 IIWGVPVI

-340 GNFFEGG
+340 GNFYEGG
-347 KIFERQGMAI
+347 KIFERQGVTV
-357 EMDRSGDDFEK
+357 EK

-381 AVVQPKALAYGNF
+381 AVVQPKALAYGDF
-394 AVGE
+394 SVS

>member
-1 MSDIENIAGKIDAI
+1 MSNIDEISQMISTIDGKITD
-15 DSKISANAK
+15 NAQT
-24 AVADMQSQIDSVKS
+24 VASLQSEIQSLKTSQGS
-38 VSDSVSDMQ
+38 VSELE
-47 NSIKSM
+47 NTIKSLQK
-53 RDELSALQQLGVKS
+53 EVQALQQTKAQSVITTDNKM
-67 NDESAEKSDYGSRF
+67 DYGSRF
-81 VMSEKFKDFKASLG
+81 VASDEFKAFKSALRDR
-95 LNSKANVR
+95 NASIR

-116 NSASRTSLAMPYDA
+116 NSATRTSLAQPYEA

-139 LNIESL
+139 LAIESL
-145 FGRVIIDSSA
+145 FGKINIDVNA
-155 YQYVKYGY
+155 YQYIKYGF

-186 TGSIETGTIKTLAHW
+186 SGTIETGTIKTLAHW

-212 QNIVSFINQDM
+212 GNIVTFINDDM

-229 IIDAQIVNGTGSG
+229 VIDAQIVNGSGSG

-253 TDYITGAGIETGDT
+253 TDYITGAGIDTGDT

-274 VKTQMEAANISNIS
+274 VKTKMEAANIRNIS

-340 GNFFEGG
+340 GNFYEGG
-347 KIFERQGMAI
+347 KIFERQGVTVEMA
-357 EMDRSGDDFEK
+357 RSGDDFEK
-368 NLMTLRVERRLDF
+368 NLMTLRVERRMDF
-381 AVVQPKALAYGNF
+381 AVVQPKALAYGDF
-394 AVGE
+394 SVS

>member
-1 MSDIENIAGKIDAI
+1 MSNIDEISQMISTIDGKITD
-15 DSKISANAK
+15 NAQT
-24 AVADMQSQIDSVKS
+24 VASLQSEIQSLKTSQGS
-38 VSDSVSDMQ
+38 VSELE
-47 NSIKSM
+47 NTIKSLQK
-53 RDELSALQQLGVKS
+53 EVQALQQTKAQSVITTDNKM
-67 NDESAEKSDYGSRF
+67 DYGSRF
-81 VMSEKFKDFKASLG
+81 VNSNEFKAFKSALRDR
-95 LNSKANVR
+95 NASVR
-103 LELAAAPETTQAS
+103 LELSAAPETTQAS
-116 NSASRTSLAMPYDA
+116 NSATRTSLAQPYEA

-139 LNIESL
+139 LAIESL
-145 FGRVIIDSSA
+145 FGKINIDVNA
-155 YQYVKYGY
+155 YQYIKYGF

-186 TGSIETGTIKTLAHW
+186 SGIIKTGTIKTLAHW

-212 QNIVSFINQDM
+212 GNIVAFINDDM

-229 IIDAQIVNGTGSG
+229 VIDAQIVNGSGSG
-242 QLKGLSASGNY
+242 QLEGLSASGNY
-253 TDYITGAGIETGDT
+253 TDYITGAGIDTGDT

-274 VKTQMEAANISNIS
+274 VKTKMEAANIRNIS

-340 GNFFEGG
+340 GNFYEGG
-347 KIFERQGMAI
+347 KIFERQGVTVEMA
-357 EMDRSGDDFEK
+357 RSGDDFEK
-368 NLMTLRVERRLDF
+368 NLMTLRVERRMDF
-381 AVVQPKALAYGNF
+381 AVVQPKALAYGDF
-394 AVGE
+394 SVS

>member
-1 MSDIENIAGKIDAI
+1 MSNIDEISQMISTIDGKITD
-15 DSKISANAK
+15 NAQT
-24 AVADMQSQIDSVKS
+24 VASLQSEIQSLKGSQNS
-38 VSDSVSDMQ
+38 VSELE
-47 NSIKSM
+47 NTIKSLQK
-53 RDELSALQQLGVKS
+53 EVQALQQTKAQSVITTDNKM
-67 NDESAEKSDYGSRF
+67 DYGSRF
-81 VMSEKFKDFKASLG
+81 VASNEFKAFKSALRDR
-95 LNSKANVR
+95 NASIR

-116 NSASRTSLAMPYDA
+116 NSATRTSLAQPYEA

-139 LNIESL
+139 LAIESL
-145 FGRVIIDSSA
+145 FGKINIDVNA
-155 YQYVKYGY
+155 YQYIKYGF
-163 TTTLTATGPAVVSEG
+163 TTTGTATGPAVVSEG

-186 TGSIETGTIKTLAHW
+186 RGTIETGTIKTLAHW

-212 QNIVSFINQDM
+212 GNIVTFINDDM

-229 IIDAQIVNGTGSG
+229 VIDAQIVNGTGSG

-253 TDYITGAGIETGDT
+253 TDYITGAGIDTGDT

-274 VKTQMEAANISNIS
+274 VKTKMEAANIRNIS

-320 RIWGVPVI
+320 IIWGVPVI

-340 GNFFEGG
+340 GNFYEGG
-347 KIFERQGMAI
+347 KIFERQGVTVEMA
-357 EMDRSGDDFEK
+357 RSGDDFEK

-381 AVVQPKALAYGNF
+381 AVVQPKALAYGDF
-394 AVGE
+394 SVS

>member
-1 MSDIENIAGKIDAI
+1 MSNIDEISQMISTIDGKITD
-15 DSKISANAK
+15 NAQT
-24 AVADMQSQIDSVKS
+24 VASLQSEIQSLKTSQNS
-38 VSDSVSDMQ
+38 VSDLE
-47 NSIKSM
+47 NTIKSLQK
-53 RDELSALQQLGVKS
+53 EVQALQQTKAQSVITTDNKM
-67 NDESAEKSDYGSRF
+67 DYGSRF
-81 VMSEKFKDFKASLG
+81 VNSNEFKAFKSALRDR
-95 LNSKANVR
+95 NASVR
-103 LELAAAPETTQAS
+103 LELSAAPETTQAS
-116 NSASRTSLAMPYDA
+116 NSATRTSLAQPYEA

-139 LNIESL
+139 LAIESL
-145 FGRVIIDSSA
+145 FGKINIDVNA
-155 YQYVKYGY
+155 YQYIKYGF

-186 TGSIETGTIKTLAHW
+186 SGTIETGTIKTLAHW

-212 QNIVSFINQDM
+212 GNIVTLINDDM

-229 IIDAQIVNGTGSG
+229 VIDAQIVNGSGSG

-253 TDYITGAGIETGDT
+253 TDYITGAGIDTGDT

-274 VKTQMEAANISNIS
+274 VKTKMEAANIRNIS

-340 GNFFEGG
+340 GNFYEGG
-347 KIFERQGMAI
+347 KIFERQGVTVEMA
-357 EMDRSGDDFEK
+357 RSGDDFEK
-368 NLMTLRVERRLDF
+368 NLMTLRVERRMDF
-381 AVVQPKALAYGNF
+381 AVVQPKALAYGDF
-394 AVGE
+394 SVS

>member
-1 MSDIENIAGKIDAI
+1 MSNIDEISQMISTIDGKITD
-15 DSKISANAK
+15 NAQT
-24 AVADMQSQIDSVKS
+24 VASLQSEIQSLKTSQNS
-38 VSDSVSDMQ
+38 VSDLE
-47 NSIKSM
+47 NTIKSLQK
-53 RDELSALQQLGVKS
+53 EVQALQQTKAQSVITTDNKM
-67 NDESAEKSDYGSRF
+67 DYGSRF
-81 VMSEKFKDFKASLG
+81 VSSNEFKAFKSALRDR
-95 LNSKANVR
+95 NASVR
-103 LELAAAPETTQAS
+103 LELSAAPETTQAS
-116 NSASRTSLAMPYDA
+116 NSATRTSLAQPYEA

-139 LNIESL
+139 LAIESL
-145 FGRVIIDSSA
+145 FGKINIDVNA
-155 YQYVKYGY
+155 YQYIKYGF

-186 TGSIETGTIKTLAHW
+186 SGIIKTGTIKTLAHW

-212 QNIVSFINQDM
+212 GNIVAFINDDM

-229 IIDAQIVNGTGSG
+229 VIDAQIVNGTGSG
-242 QLKGLSASGNY
+242 QLEGLSASGNY
-253 TDYITGAGIETGDT
+253 TDYITGAGIDTGDT

-274 VKTQMEAANISNIS
+274 VKTKMEAANVRNIS

-340 GNFFEGG
+340 GNFYEGG
-347 KIFERQGMAI
+347 KIFERQGVTVEMA
-357 EMDRSGDDFEK
+357 RSGDDFEK
-368 NLMTLRVERRLDF
+368 NLMTLRVERRMDF
-381 AVVQPKALAYGNF
+381 AVVQPKALAYGDF
-394 AVGE
+394 SVS

>member
-1 MSDIENIAGKIDAI
+1 MSNIDEISQMISTIDGKITD
-15 DSKISANAK
+15 NAQT
-24 AVADMQSQIDSVKS
+24 VASLQSEIQSLKTSQNS
-38 VSDSVSDMQ
+38 VSDLE
-47 NSIKSM
+47 NTIKSLQK
-53 RDELSALQQLGVKS
+53 EVQALQQTKAQSVITTDNKT
-67 NDESAEKSDYGSRF
+67 DYGSRF
-81 VMSEKFKDFKASLG
+81 VNSNEFKAFKSALRDR
-95 LNSKANVR
+95 NASIR
-103 LELAAAPETTQAS
+103 LELTAAPETTQAS
-116 NSASRTSLAMPYDA
+116 NSATRTSLAQPYEA

-139 LNIESL
+139 LAIESL
-145 FGRVIIDSSA
+145 FGKINIDVNA
-155 YQYVKYGY
+155 YQYIKYGF
-163 TTTLTATGPAVVSEG
+163 TTTETATGPAVVSEG

-186 TGSIETGTIKTLAHW
+186 SGSIETGTIKTLAHW

-212 QNIVSFINQDM
+212 GNIVTFINDDM

-229 IIDAQIVNGTGSG
+229 VIDAQIVNGTGSG

-253 TDYITGAGIETGDT
+253 TDYITGAGIDTGDT

-274 VKTQMEAANISNIS
+274 VKTKMEAANIRNIS

-340 GNFFEGG
+340 GNFYEGG
-347 KIFERQGMAI
+347 KIFERQGVTVEMA
-357 EMDRSGDDFEK
+357 RSGDDFEK
-368 NLMTLRVERRLDF
+368 NLMTLRVERRMDF
-381 AVVQPKALAYGNF
+381 AVVQPKALAYGDF
-394 AVGE
+394 SVS

>member
-1 MSDIENIAGKIDAI
+1 MSNIDEISQMISTIDGKITD
-15 DSKISANAK
+15 NAQT
-24 AVADMQSQIDSVKS
+24 VASLQSEIQSLKTSQGS
-38 VSDSVSDMQ
+38 VSELE
-47 NSIKSM
+47 NTIKSLQK
-53 RDELSALQQLGVKS
+53 EVQALQQTKAQSVITTDNKM
-67 NDESAEKSDYGSRF
+67 DYGSRF
-81 VMSEKFKDFKASLG
+81 VASDEFKAFKSALRDR
-95 LNSKANVR
+95 NASIR
-103 LELAAAPETTQAS
+103 LELSAAPETTQAS
-116 NSASRTSLAMPYDA
+116 NSATRTSLAQPYEA

-139 LNIESL
+139 LAIESL
-145 FGRVIIDSSA
+145 FGKINIDVNA
-155 YQYVKYGY
+155 YQYIKYGFV
-163 TTTLTATGPAVVSEG
+163 TTETATGPAVVSEG

-186 TGSIETGTIKTLAHW
+186 SGTIETGTIKTLAHW

-212 QNIVSFINQDM
+212 GNIVTFINDDM

-229 IIDAQIVNGTGSG
+229 VIDAQIVNGTGSG

-253 TDYITGAGIETGDT
+253 TDYITGAGIDTGDT

-274 VKTQMEAANISNIS
+274 VKTKMEAANIRNIS

-340 GNFFEGG
+340 GNFYEGG
-347 KIFERQGMAI
+347 KIFERQGVTVEMA
-357 EMDRSGDDFEK
+357 RSGDDFEK

-381 AVVQPKALAYGNF
+381 AVVQPKALAYGDF
-394 AVGE
+394 SVS

>member
-1 MSDIENIAGKIDAI
+1 MSNIDEISQMISTIDGKITD
-15 DSKISANAK
+15 NAQT
-24 AVADMQSQIDSVKS
+24 VASLQSEIQSLKTSQGS
-38 VSDSVSDMQ
+38 VSELE
-47 NSIKSM
+47 NTIKSLQK
-53 RDELSALQQLGVKS
+53 EVQALQQTKAQSVITTDNKM
-67 NDESAEKSDYGSRF
+67 DYGSRF
-81 VMSEKFKDFKASLG
+81 VSSNEFKAFKSALRDR
-95 LNSKANVR
+95 NASVR
-103 LELAAAPETTQAS
+103 LELSATPETTQAS
-116 NSASRTSLAMPYDA
+116 NSATRTSLAQPYEA

-139 LNIESL
+139 LAIESL
-145 FGRVIIDSSA
+145 FGKINIDVNA
-155 YQYVKYGY
+155 YQYIKYGF
-163 TTTLTATGPAVVSEG
+163 TTTQTATGPAVVSEG

-186 TGSIETGTIKTLAHW
+186 SGTIETGTIKTLAHW

-212 QNIVSFINQDM
+212 SNIVTFINDDM

-229 IIDAQIVNGTGSG
+229 VIDAQIVNGTGSG

-253 TDYITGAGIETGDT
+253 TDYITGAGIDTGDT

-274 VKTQMEAANISNIS
+274 VKTKMEAANIRNIS

-340 GNFFEGG
+340 GNFYEGG
-347 KIFERQGMAI
+347 KIFERQGVTVEMA
-357 EMDRSGDDFEK
+357 RSGDDFEK

-381 AVVQPKALAYGNF
+381 AVVQPKALAYGDF
-394 AVGE
+394 SVS